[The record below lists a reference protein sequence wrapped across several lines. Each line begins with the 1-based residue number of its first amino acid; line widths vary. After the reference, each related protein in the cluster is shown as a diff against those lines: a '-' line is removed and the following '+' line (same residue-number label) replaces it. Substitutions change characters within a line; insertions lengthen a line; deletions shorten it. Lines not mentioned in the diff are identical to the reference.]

1 MNLLVC
7 FKIVKDLDSVMENDW
22 NQASANSFDISYAK
36 NVINCYDEAALEAAL
51 RLADEARAQDKQ
63 VTITAVTVGTGDQ
76 VFFFRNLFAVGISRI
91 VQIVCEDDLRFAPN
105 RVSGMLSRFIGYG
118 EYDAILM
125 GQKSSIGDNGQ
136 TPLVTAQLLG
146 LPCITQ
152 VIELSLALDGIRVE
166 HQIDGA
172 IRRAT
177 VTIPSVYA
185 LCNSRHPYLR
195 VATLR
200 EKLATSKCYAQI
212 LDPREPDAMPMLP
225 PDPMLIQ
232 VYRQKNP
239 KNCTF
244 LQGETHIDKARKLY
258 EQYLKE

>member
-22 NQASANSFDISYAK
+22 NKASANSLDISYA
-36 NVINCYDEAALEAAL
+36 NSIINLYDEGALEAAL
-51 RLADEARAQDKQ
+51 RLADEAETLGRQ
-63 VTITAVTVGTGDQ
+63 VTITAVTLGSGNQ
-76 VFFFRNLFAVGISRI
+76 EFFFRNLFAVGIDRI
-91 VQIVCEDDLRFAPN
+91 VQIICEDDLRFTPN
-105 RVSGMLSRFIGYG
+105 QVSSLLCSFISS
-118 EYDAILM
+118 EKFDAILM

-136 TPLVTAQLLG
+136 TPLITAQFLG

-152 VIELSLALDGIRVE
+152 VIEMSLVNEGIRVE

-185 LCNSRHPYLR
+185 FCNSRHPYLR

-200 EKLATSKCYAQI
+200 EKLATSKCHAQT
-212 LDPREPDAMPMLP
+212 LDSRELKTMQLLP
-225 PDPMLIQ
+225 PDPILIQ
-232 VYRQKNP
+232 IYRQKSP
-239 KNCTF
+239 KNCVF
-244 LQGETHIDKARKLY
+244 LQRETPVENARELY
-258 EQYLKE
+258 EHYLLE